1 VAQAPESTVKFKGII
16 ALVDDSLTE
25 RVIDAARESG
35 ATGCTTI
42 SSARGEGL
50 EPEKTFFGLNLE
62 TQRDVILF
70 IVEQHLSR
78 HILERIGEAGD
89 FDRQVGSGV
98 AFQFDLEDVVGL
110 SSQLGTIGRE
120 IGDQL

>member
-1 VAQAPESTVKFKGII
+1 MAQAPESTVKFKGII

>member
-1 VAQAPESTVKFKGII
+1 VAPAAECLVKFKGII

-78 HILERIGEAGD
+78 HILERIAEAGD
-89 FDRQVGSGV
+89 FERQVGSGV

-110 SSQLGTIGRE
+110 TSQLGTIGRE

>member
-1 VAQAPESTVKFKGII
+1 VKFKGII
-16 ALVDDSLTE
+16 ALVDDELTD

-50 EPEKTFFGLNLE
+50 QPERTFFGLNLE
-62 TQRDVILF
+62 AQRDVILF

-78 HILERIGEAGD
+78 HILERIAEVGE
-89 FDRQVGSGV
+89 FDRNVGSGV

-110 SSQLGTIGRE
+110 TSQLDTIEEE
-120 IGDQL
+120 IGDQI

>member
-1 VAQAPESTVKFKGII
+1 VKFKGII
-16 ALVDDSLTE
+16 ALVDDELTE

-35 ATGCTTI
+35 ATGCTVI

-50 EPEKTFFGLNLE
+50 EPAKTFFGLNLE
-62 TQRDVILF
+62 EQRDFVLF

-78 HILERIGEAGD
+78 HILERIADAGG
-89 FDRQVGSGV
+89 FDKNVGAGV

-110 SSQLGTIGRE
+110 TSQMDRIEHE
-120 IGDQL
+120 IEDQI

>member
-1 VAQAPESTVKFKGII
+1 MKFKGII
-16 ALVDDSLTE
+16 ALVDDGLTE

-78 HILERIGEAGD
+78 HILERIAEAGD
-89 FDRQVGSGV
+89 FERKVGSGV

-110 SSQLGTIGRE
+110 TSQLGTIGRE